1 MTAANLLTTIKTA
14 VAAALTGW
22 TVYDHPAADAADK
35 VADLRLETGT
45 LGGYTFGGHQVVDVV
60 VLRLMLASKSSSAT
74 MGQQYRTLID
84 RRDTASIAVMDAL
97 KNVADLKPFPQQQ
110 KPIWD
115 EPAITMS
122 ASQAGFWMCELKI
135 PIERK
140 LP

>member
-1 MTAANLLTTIKTA
+1 MTAANMLTTIKTA

-22 TVYDHPAADAADK
+22 TVTDHPAVDAADK
-35 VADLRLETGT
+35 TADLRLEVST
-45 LGGYTFGGHQVVDVV
+45 LGGYTFGGTQVQDVV
-60 VLRLMLASKSSSAT
+60 VLRLMIASKASSAS

-84 RRDTASIAVMDAL
+84 RRDSASIAVMDVL
-97 KNVADLKPFPQQQ
+97 KNQADLKPFPQQQ

-115 EPAITMS
+115 EPTIVTS
-122 ASQAGFWMCELKI
+122 AANAAFWACELKI